1 MRAHRWIVSLLP
13 LVAAVSPPAA
23 AVPVGATVGMVVSLA
38 PTVNGTML
46 PQGPELTL
54 GLQSPV
60 CLHMEVATQAQAG
73 ARIAL
78 GAAPNPAGTPPRAG
92 TPVTAGATPPACTE
106 AAAGSSVHTNVPPP
120 GGAAAGR
127 GAPPFRGALIMGA
140 SSKVVV
146 EEWLVEEVT
155 RPKVTL
161 RALLGD
167 FLVFFTPR
175 PRSQAE
181 GKVQIETP
189 AGTLDLHGTALC
201 LRVAPDGTT
210 LVAVLEGEVTVTSK
224 GGGKVLVTQGSWTEM
239 ALDRPPLPPSPL
251 DPRIG
256 TLSPHAGGPAFTKP
270 GETQIPDSPFIDLER
285 LTSDLPKARHP

>member
-1 MRAHRWIVSLLP
+1 MHAHRWIVSLLP

-23 AVPVGATVGMVVSLA
+23 AVPVGAPVGMVVSLV
-38 PTVNGTML
+38 PTVNGTMP
-46 PQGPELTL
+46 PQGPKLTL

-78 GAAPNPAGTPPRAG
+78 GVAPAPAGTRI
-92 TPVTAGATPPACTE
+92 TAGAPPPACTE
-106 AAAGSSVHTNVPPP
+106 AAAGSSVRTGVPPP
-120 GGAAAGR
+120 GGAVAGR

-140 SSKVVV
+140 SSKVIV

-155 RPKVTL
+155 RPVVTL
-161 RALLGD
+161 RAVVGN
-167 FLVFFTPR
+167 FQVYFTPR

-189 AGTLDLHGTALC
+189 AGILDLHGTALC

-224 GGGKVLVTQGSWTEM
+224 GGGKVRVVQGSWTQL
-239 ALDRPPLPPSPL
+239 APDQAPSPPSPL

-256 TLSPHAGGPAFTKP
+256 TLSPHAGGPAHP
-270 GETQIPDSPFIDLER
+270 GEMQIPDPPFIDLER

>member
-1 MRAHRWIVSLLP
+1 MRTRRWIVSLLP

-23 AVPVGATVGMVVSLA
+23 AAPVGAPVGVVVSLA

-46 PQGPELTL
+46 PQGPKLKL
-54 GLQSPV
+54 GLLSPV
-60 CLHMEVATQAQAG
+60 CLHMVVATQAQAA

-78 GAAPNPAGTPPRAG
+78 GAAPAPAGA
-92 TPVTAGATPPACTE
+92 PVTAGGLPPACTE
-106 AAAGSSVHTNVPPP
+106 AAAGSSVRTSVPPS
-120 GGAAAGR
+120 GGAVAGR

-146 EEWLVEEVT
+146 EEWLVEQAT

-167 FLVFFTPR
+167 ILVVFPPR
-175 PRSQAE
+175 PPSQAE

-189 AGTLDLHGTALC
+189 AGILDLHGTALC

-224 GGGKVLVTQGSWTEM
+224 AGGKVRVAQGSWTQL
-239 ALDRPPLPPSPL
+239 APGQPPSPPSPL

-270 GETQIPDSPFIDLER
+270 GETQIPDPPFIDLER
-285 LTSDLPKARHP
+285 LGSDLPKARHP

>member
-1 MRAHRWIVSLLP
+1 
-13 LVAAVSPPAA
+13 
-23 AVPVGATVGMVVSLA
+23 
-38 PTVNGTML
+38 VNGTL
-46 PQGPELTL
+46 PQGPKLTL

-78 GAAPNPAGTPPRAG
+78 GAAPAPAGTTLRAG
-92 TPVTAGATPPACTE
+92 TPVTAGAPPPACTE
-106 AAAGSSVHTNVPPP
+106 AAAASSVRTGVPPP
-120 GGAAAGR
+120 GGAVTGR
-127 GAPPFRGALIMGA
+127 GAAPFRGALIMGA

-161 RALLGD
+161 RALLGN
-167 FLVFFTPR
+167 FLVYFPPR
-175 PRSQAE
+175 PSIKAE

-224 GGGKVLVTQGSWTEM
+224 GGGKVRVVQGSWTQL
-239 ALDRPPLPPSPL
+239 APGQAPSPPSPL
-251 DPRIG
+251 DPSIG

-270 GETQIPDSPFIDLER
+270 GEMQIPDPPFIDLER
-285 LTSDLPKARHP
+285 LVSVSDLPKARHP